1 MSKDNLEYLFKNLEG
16 QFDVETPNN
25 GHEARFLE
33 KLNALENTK
42 TIVQKDSKSYWKPLL
57 AVAASIALII
67 SISFA
72 VQAKEQPKD
81 LASVS
86 PEMAETQQFFT
97 NAIAFEVNKLK
108 AEQTQETKTI
118 INDAL
123 KRLNE
128 LEKEYDNLKISLQE
142 SGEDQLVIYAMITN
156 FQNRIDIL
164 KTTLQYIEDQKELKQ
179 NNYETTI

>member
-1 MSKDNLEYLFKNLEG
+1 MSKDSLEHLFKNLEG
-16 QFDVETPNN
+16 QFDIETPNN

-42 TIVQKDSKSYWKPLL
+42 TIVQKDSKTYWKPLL

-67 SISFA
+67 SISFG

-97 NAIAFEVNKLK
+97 NAIAFE
-108 AEQTQETKTI
+108 E
-118 INDAL
+118 
-123 KRLNE
+123 
-128 LEKEYDNLKISLQE
+128 
-142 SGEDQLVIYAMITN
+142 
-156 FQNRIDIL
+156 
-164 KTTLQYIEDQKELKQ
+164 
-179 NNYETTI
+179 